1 MTARIL
7 INLLGLTALLAL
19 PASGRAAQLAPVPT
33 IEVLGTARIM
43 IKPDIA
49 ILSFAVEVNA
59 KSAQDGVRRSAEQTT
74 RLLTALRAVT
84 ADADSLK
91 TSAYGLYPVYS
102 KESRLA
108 PEGYRVQNSIT
119 LETRQLD
126 KLGQFIDEA
135 VKAGATGI
143 AGPSFRSTRDE
154 EAKRE
159 ANAQALRQ
167 AIENGRALAKAAGV
181 TIKRILSISYPSREA
196 PRPFPMEAS
205 IAAASAPSPVVVG
218 DIPVDATVSVTFQ
231 LD

>member
-7 INLLGLTALLAL
+7 ISLLGLTALLAF
-19 PASGRAAQLAPVPT
+19 PASSRAAQLAPVPT

-49 ILSFAVEVNA
+49 VLSFAVEVNA
-59 KSAQDGVRRSAEQTT
+59 KSAQDAVRQSAEQTS
-74 RLLTALRAVT
+74 RVLAALRAVT
-84 ADADSLK
+84 ADTDSLK
-91 TSAYGLYPVYS
+91 TSAYGVYPVYG
-102 KESRLA
+102 KDSRLA
-108 PEGYRVQNSIT
+108 PEGYRVRSSIT

-135 VKAGATGI
+135 VKAGATNI
-143 AGPSFRSTRDE
+143 SGPSFRTTRDE

-205 IAAASAPSPVVVG
+205 IAAAAAPTPVVVG
-218 DIPVDATVSVTFQ
+218 DIPFDATVSVTFQ